1 MCIRDRCFAI
11 WNNGEPFSEGAKEN
25 ASKLFYTEDS
35 GRTGK
40 HYGIGLAFAKEVAF
54 RHDGILELRNPPGG
68 GAEVILQIKV

>member
-1 MCIRDRCFAI
+1 MGNHFL
-11 WNNGEPFSEGAKEN
+11 KVQKKN